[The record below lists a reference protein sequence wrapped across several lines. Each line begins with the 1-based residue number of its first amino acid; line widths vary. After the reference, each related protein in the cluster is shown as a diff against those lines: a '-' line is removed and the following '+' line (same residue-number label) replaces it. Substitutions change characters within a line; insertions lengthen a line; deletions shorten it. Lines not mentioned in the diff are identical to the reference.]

1 MACALFRWTLTRTRW
16 LWTWRVCGV
25 PSRRFDAQLELYQ
38 PLFSLA
44 MGGQNTRLVVVAHL
58 FGSRAPLDEVVSLAR
73 QHNLMVVEDAAEA
86 FVGHSYK
93 GHDDVD
99 ISLFSFGTIK
109 TATALGGCVAR
120 VKNSVTRARMTALQA
135 GYVVYVC
142 GLCVCRVAGVCGHV
156 HVRSYVQA

>member
-86 FVGHSYK
+86 GRRGPRPRRRSPRGPEAIRPAVISNIGKFWRINCRRHAQNHGLNLYTDSVRRTLARRAFHGFQLSSILTGH
-93 GHDDVD
+93 G
-99 ISLFSFGTIK
+99 
-109 TATALGGCVAR
+109 VAFE
-120 VKNSVTRARMTALQA
+120 
-135 GYVVYVC
+135 
-142 GLCVCRVAGVCGHV
+142 
-156 HVRSYVQA
+156 